1 VSLYFPLQK
10 AFTFQ
15 FHFSFTPS
23 APIFCYFYLLIALI
37 LHRCLRNPRC
47 CSPLLPR
54 LKLFVTFEC
63 TDSTQVPEDPTV
75 LLTIAGMLQFK
86 PVFMG
91 EVRLHASSAEG
102 WRQAVGDSVTPA
114 CVKKTYLHSSL
125 SFSSSSLSPT
135 VWS

>member
-1 VSLYFPLQK
+1 MQSGADIRERFL
-10 AFTFQ
+10 
-15 FHFSFTPS
+15 SFFESKGHTRLPS
-23 APIFCYFYLLIALI
+23 SS
-37 LHRCLRNPRC
+37 R
-47 CSPLLPR
+47 
-54 LKLFVTFEC
+54 
-63 TDSTQVPEDPTV
+63 VPEDPTV